1 MLIVNISFNFIISLL
16 SLIGIAQSKILY
28 IQYLK
33 YTGYIYFTTD
43 TILELFMYKRYYYIP
58 HHMISLLNIYA
69 INDTYPYMSV
79 FYVFFLAE
87 STGFVSNIRCL
98 LKQNN
103 ILSISLDMYLFVY
116 YIFLRLILIPIIC
129 MDLQDYHLMFYSS
142 IMIYIM
148 SCIWS
153 YQWGKSIYKYRKKI
167 NSIKN

>member
-33 YTGYIYFTTD
+33 YTGYIYFPTD

-69 INDTYPYMSV
+69 INGVSIYECI
-79 FYVFFLAE
+79 YVFSCR
-87 STGFVSNIRCL
+87 STGFVSKCL

-103 ILSISLDMYLFVY
+103 ILSINLDMYICILYFLKIDTNSHNMYGFTRLSFNVLF
-116 YIFLRLILIPIIC
+116 
-129 MDLQDYHLMFYSS
+129 
-142 IMIYIM
+142 
-148 SCIWS
+148 
-153 YQWGKSIYKYRKKI
+153 
-167 NSIKN
+167 